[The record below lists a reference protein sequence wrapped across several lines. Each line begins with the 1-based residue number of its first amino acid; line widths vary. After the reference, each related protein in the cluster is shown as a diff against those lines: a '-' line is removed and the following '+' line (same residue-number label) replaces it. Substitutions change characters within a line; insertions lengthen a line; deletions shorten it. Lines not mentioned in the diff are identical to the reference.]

1 MSPHLGVYAP
11 FERYVSGTRNNLT
24 VCGSLNVV
32 NYNQQDLSAGATREL
47 LVGSLKLQSFP
58 DQRSRVQYQVST
70 AAVSSN
76 PTCVSTRRPPST
88 MVSGRTVTHVTK
100 LQCRNR
106 EARGQV
112 WPLAVR

>member
-32 NYNQQDLSAGATREL
+32 NYNQQDLSAEATREL

-58 DQRSRVQYQVST
+58 DQRIPSLYCGSVFESDMCINSASAIYNGLWSYGDTRYKT
-70 AAVSSN
+70 AV
-76 PTCVSTRRPPST
+76 
-88 MVSGRTVTHVTK
+88 
-100 LQCRNR
+100 
-106 EARGQV
+106 
-112 WPLAVR
+112 